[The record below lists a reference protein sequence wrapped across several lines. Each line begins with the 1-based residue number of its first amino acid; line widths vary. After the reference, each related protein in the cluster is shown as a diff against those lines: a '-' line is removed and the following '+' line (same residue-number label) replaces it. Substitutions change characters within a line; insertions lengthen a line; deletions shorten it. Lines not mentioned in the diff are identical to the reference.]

1 MTVHAF
7 TSFSFSYLN
16 RARVLASSLRR
27 QHPDWVIWAVLTDHP
42 PKGFEYSIEH
52 EDFDRLVTA
61 DELYGE
67 TTEPWLF
74 RHDIVEAC
82 TAVKGQALKHIMDQP
97 GVEKVVYFDPDI
109 AVFSTMQPVVDLLD
123 DWSIVLTPHQT
134 TPDTEEMAVRD
145 NEITSL
151 HYGTYNLGFLA
162 VRNDEEARAF
172 ADWWTE
178 RLNTWCYDRLDI
190 GVFVDQ
196 KWCNLIPCYFD
207 NVKVLRDP
215 GYNVASWN
223 LSKRTMS
230 VSPEGGLLINGV
242 PLRFYH
248 FTKLGPVGFT
258 MTERYAEGNSEVYEL
273 WAWYEREVIR
283 FTDPAIPAG
292 WWYYGVFQDGTK
304 IPKKARELYRDSEE
318 LRTNYPDPFK
328 DGYQRWLEKNTD
340 LMRQ

>member
-42 PKGFEYSIEH
+42 PQGFEYSTEG

-61 DELYGE
+61 DDLYGE
-67 TTEPWLF
+67 TTDPWLF

-97 GVEKVVYFDPDI
+97 GVEKVIYFDPDI
-109 AVFSTMQPVVDLLD
+109 AVFSTMQPVVELLD
-123 DWSIVLTPHQT
+123 EWSIVLTPHQT
-134 TPDTEEMAVRD
+134 TPDTEEIAVRD

-162 VRNDEEARAF
+162 VRNDQEARAF

-230 VSPEGGLLINGV
+230 VSSEGGLLINGV

-248 FTKLGPVGFT
+248 FTKLGPVGNT
-258 MTERYAEGNSEVYEL
+258 MTERYAQGNSEIYEL
-273 WAWYEREVIR
+273 WAWYEREVTR
-283 FTDPAIPAG
+283 FTDPTIPAG
-292 WWYYGVFQDGTK
+292 WWYYGIFQDGTK
-304 IPKKARELYRDSEE
+304 IPKGARELYRDRED
-318 LRTNYPDPFK
+318 LRRSFPDPFK
-328 DGYQRWLEKNTD
+328 DGYLRWLKKNTD
-340 LMRQ
+340 LIRK